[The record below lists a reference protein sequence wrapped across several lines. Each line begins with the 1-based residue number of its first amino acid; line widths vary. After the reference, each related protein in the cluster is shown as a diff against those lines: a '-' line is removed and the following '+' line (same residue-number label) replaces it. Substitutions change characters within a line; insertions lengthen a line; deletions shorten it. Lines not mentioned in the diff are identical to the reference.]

1 MGTIDLVA
9 LEIFRTVA
17 EQGGIGRAAMKLNR
31 VQSNVTTRVKQL
43 EHSLGVAL
51 FLRQGRGIVLSPEG
65 RVLLSYA
72 ERLLQL
78 SAEAE
83 SAVRVGV
90 PQGTLRLGALES
102 LAATRLPPI
111 LSRFH
116 AAHPAVRIDL
126 VTGTTAALVG
136 RVRAHEIDGA
146 LVAQP
151 FDGRGLDAR
160 VVFIE
165 ELVLIGPKGAARIRT
180 PRDIG
185 NPNDHR
191 VRDRLCL
198 PSAPRALVGHT
209 RGARACARVWLISR
223 DRRLRRGW
231 IRHRGRAAIGRACPP
246 RRPGCER
253 PSTAGRRRAR
263 ANLLGPASR
272 SPVNDFRFVSERVH
286 AGVVMIGGDDLVLAV
301 TPQVD
306 RDQDRE
312 KDQRR
317 QSDQAQDAGCDG
329 ESPAVELWT

>member
-17 EQGGIGRAAMKLNR
+17 EQGGIGRAATKLNR

-43 EHSLGVAL
+43 EHSLGVTL

-136 RVRAHEIDGA
+136 RVRTHEVDGA

-151 FDGRGLDAR
+151 FDGRELDAR

-185 NPNDHR
+185 TRTIIAFATGCAYRQRLEHWLGTRAVPERVLEFGSYHAIVACVAAGSGIAVAPRSVVRALNADQDVSVHPLPAVVARAPICLVQRPDHR
-191 VRDRLCL
+191 STTFDLFQREF
-198 PSAPRALVGHT
+198 T
-209 RGARACARVWLISR
+209 
-223 DRRLRRGW
+223 
-231 IRHRGRAAIGRACPP
+231 
-246 RRPGCER
+246 R
-253 PSTAGRRRAR
+253 PS
-263 ANLLGPASR
+263 S
-272 SPVNDFRFVSERVH
+272 
-286 AGVVMIGGDDLVLAV
+286 
-301 TPQVD
+301 
-306 RDQDRE
+306 
-312 KDQRR
+312 
-317 QSDQAQDAGCDG
+317 
-329 ESPAVELWT
+329 

>member
-43 EHSLGVAL
+43 EHSLGVTL

-83 SAVRVGV
+83 SAVHVGV

-116 AAHPAVRIDL
+116 AAPPAVRIDL

-136 RVRAHEIDGA
+136 RVRTHEVDGA

-151 FDGRGLDAR
+151 FDGRELDAR

-185 NPNDHR
+185 TRTIIAFATGCAYRHR
-191 VRDRLCL
+191 LQHWLGTRVVPERVLEFGSYHAIVACVAAG
-198 PSAPRALVGHT
+198 SGIAVAPRSVVRALHADQDVSVHPLPAVV
-209 RGARACARVWLISR
+209 ARAPICLVQRPDHQSTTFDLFQKELRSSR
-223 DRRLRRGW
+223 
-231 IRHRGRAAIGRACPP
+231 
-246 RRPGCER
+246 
-253 PSTAGRRRAR
+253 
-263 ANLLGPASR
+263 
-272 SPVNDFRFVSERVH
+272 
-286 AGVVMIGGDDLVLAV
+286 
-301 TPQVD
+301 
-306 RDQDRE
+306 
-312 KDQRR
+312 
-317 QSDQAQDAGCDG
+317 
-329 ESPAVELWT
+329 

>member
-102 LAATRLPPI
+102 IAATRLPPI

-136 RVRAHEIDGA
+136 RVRSHEVDGA

-151 FDGRGLDAR
+151 FDGRELDAR

-185 NPNDHR
+185 TRTIIAFATGCAYRQRLEHWLGTR
-191 VRDRLCL
+191 VVPERVLEFGSYHAIVACVAAG
-198 PSAPRALVGHT
+198 SGIAVAPRSVVRALHADQDVSVHPLPAVV
-209 RGARACARVWLISR
+209 ARAPICLVQRPDHQSTTFDLFQKEFT
-223 DRRLRRGW
+223 
-231 IRHRGRAAIGRACPP
+231 RA
-246 RRPGCER
+246 
-253 PSTAGRRRAR
+253 S
-263 ANLLGPASR
+263 S
-272 SPVNDFRFVSERVH
+272 
-286 AGVVMIGGDDLVLAV
+286 
-301 TPQVD
+301 
-306 RDQDRE
+306 
-312 KDQRR
+312 
-317 QSDQAQDAGCDG
+317 
-329 ESPAVELWT
+329 